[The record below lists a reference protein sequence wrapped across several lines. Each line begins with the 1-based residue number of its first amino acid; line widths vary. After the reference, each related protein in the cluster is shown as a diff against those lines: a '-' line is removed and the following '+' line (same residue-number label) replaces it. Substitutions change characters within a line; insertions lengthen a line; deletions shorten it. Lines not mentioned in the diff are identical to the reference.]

1 MESYATAR
9 EVYVAGLVFA
19 RVGALVMLMPGLGE
33 AAVPPRVRLSLAL
46 LLSLTLFPLVGPS
59 LPAVPETMSAMIGA
73 VIREILIGLMI
84 GAMLKM
90 FFSSLAVAG
99 EIVSL
104 QTTLGFAQTASPM
117 EAQPTTSLST
127 FLTLMGVTLVFATNL
142 HHLFITAIF
151 GSYSLFVPGRDVPL
165 GDAATLAIQTV
176 AKSFALGVQLA
187 APVIVFAL
195 VFNIATGLIGR
206 LMPQFQVFF
215 VASPLSVIFGL
226 SIFALSLGMLALV
239 WVERYRDL
247 ATTFAG
253 GR

>member
-1 MESYATAR
+1 VESYATAR

-19 RVGALVMLMPGLGE
+19 RVGALVMLIPGIGE
-33 AAVPPRVRLSLAL
+33 AAVPPRVRLGLAL

-59 LPAVPETMSAMIGA
+59 LPTMPETMSALIGA
-73 VIREILIGLMI
+73 LIREILIGLMI
-84 GAMLKM
+84 GAMLKL

-104 QTTLGFAQTASPM
+104 QTTLGFSQTASPM

-127 FLTLMGVTLVFATNL
+127 FLTLMGITLVFATNL

-151 GSYSLFVPGRDVPL
+151 GSYSLFEPGRDIPL
-165 GDAATLAIQTV
+165 GDAASLAIQTV
-176 AKSFALGVQLA
+176 GKSFALGVQLA

-226 SIFALSLGMLALV
+226 SIFALSLGMLAMV

>member
-19 RVGALVMLMPGLGE
+19 RVGALVMLIPGIGE
-33 AAVPPRVRLSLAL
+33 AAVPPRVRLGLAL

-59 LPAVPETMSAMIGA
+59 LPTMPETMSALIGA
-73 VIREILIGLMI
+73 LIREILIGLMI
-84 GAMLKM
+84 GAMLKL

-104 QTTLGFAQTASPM
+104 QTTLGFSQTASPM

-127 FLTLMGVTLVFATNL
+127 FLTLMGITLVFATNL

-151 GSYSLFVPGRDVPL
+151 GSYSLFEPGRDIPL
-165 GDAATLAIQTV
+165 GDAASLAIQTV
-176 AKSFALGVQLA
+176 GKSFALGVQLA

-226 SIFALSLGMLALV
+226 SIFALSLGMLAMV